1 MAQGD
6 QVNLGPCE
14 ECCGG
19 GEVPAPC
26 ECPAGLASSYTIPKF
41 NFTYL
46 AGGFWTCTVSGTI
59 VINLTPSSECSWGKV
74 YTDDNGHELVVVLW
88 LEIGLIPNPPAVQ
101 VCKWVVEVSDA
112 DFVRGG
118 VAGGHGVTAIVAGA
132 LPFPTSG
139 PTEESVYVPTGDSPI
154 VFSHAADSGWMD
166 ESASETSTTHL
177 HT

>member
-112 DFVRGG
+112 DSSI
-118 VAGGHGVTAIVAGA
+118 H
-132 LPFPTSG
+132 P
-139 PTEESVYVPTGDSPI
+139 
-154 VFSHAADSGWMD
+154 
-166 ESASETSTTHL
+166 ESAAWEKTIGESPVGTYTLSSVGPEVGKGSAPATIAVTP
-177 HT
+177 